1 MPINEKEYN
10 GYLMD
15 QLELIERIEMVAKES
30 KDLEAVLK
38 QLALERKFVERK
50 LYQEP
55 PLERS

>member
-1 MPINEKEYN
+1 
-10 GYLMD
+10 MD

>member
-1 MPINEKEYN
+1 MSIDEKEYN

-15 QLELIERIEMVAKES
+15 QLELIEQIEMIATES
-30 KDLEAVLK
+30 GDLEAVLK

-55 PLERS
+55 PLGRN